1 MNGKGDKQRPTNK
14 RAFNLSFDRIFGVFK
29 QKAKAPKKPKNQG
42 QQIIEYLKA
51 NKTINQ
57 MQATNDLQITRLSA
71 RVFDLKEKGYE
82 FNRRTVHST
91 SKTNRPVQYVEW
103 SLKT

>member
-1 MNGKGDKQRPTNK
+1 MNGKGDKPRPTNK
-14 RAFNLSFDRIFGVFK
+14 RAFNLSFERIFGVFK
-29 QKAKAPKKPKNQG
+29 RESKAQKKPKNQG

-51 NKTINQ
+51 NETINQ
-57 MQATNDLQITRLSA
+57 MEATKELQITRLSA

-82 FNRRTVHST
+82 FNKRTVHGL
-91 SKTNRPVQYVEW
+91 SKNNRSVQYAEW